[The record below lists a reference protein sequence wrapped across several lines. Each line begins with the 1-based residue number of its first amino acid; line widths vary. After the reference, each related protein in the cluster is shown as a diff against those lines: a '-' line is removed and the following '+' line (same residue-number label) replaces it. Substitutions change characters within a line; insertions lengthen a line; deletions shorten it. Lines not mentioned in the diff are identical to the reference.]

1 MNLHLNLTFRKERI
15 IPSLLALGIL
25 GTVQAAAPRFHLP
38 LDGNT
43 EIIGSEDE
51 KLSPALIHGQPR
63 YVKGVNGQA
72 LELRRYAY
80 DQVTALQL
88 TRLPA
93 LECREGTVSFWYK
106 PEQDGSS
113 ENTNWLF
120 YGISKKF
127 RCYLIKLPKGKLE
140 LSVCSPNQRQL
151 IVNQKFKAGTW
162 THLAFSWN
170 IPAGEVAVYIDGR
183 LAGKNAKP
191 EWKDPGFNQK
201 ISLDIWLG
209 KRGYDRFKTEVG
221 EGVYD
226 DVRLYDRTLSPA
238 EIFAEA
244 MGNSSREMQ
253 PVSLSNFPIQKK
265 GRLDF
270 CFHFRERRT
279 TAALPLFSCS
289 DGENQI
295 TVLSMGPAGKL
306 CLRAGENILE
316 SPYVLD
322 LTSPLKLSLISAG
335 TKIRVYFDDA
345 FQGELKLPRRWNSLH
360 SLKAREGIIFLP
372 ADSIY
377 EPSLKKTEISPL
389 EKKLW
394 IRMGAEQRRY
404 SGIREAICLNGVW
417 RMFKADHYSRA
428 PRKEG
433 EQLYSRVPGS
443 PRSIMFHHYRDKNGI
458 LEAVEKTHE
467 QNSAGWYQRTFSV
480 PSEWNGRR
488 IFLKFNNLNGNY
500 GRIYLNG
507 ELIDS
512 FRQDFKAFYVIP
524 NMRVIDVT
532 EKLRQENLLS
542 VFLDRFPVAFW
553 KDQLDIQDHFT
564 LFMEDVWLE
573 SAPSAVVLW
582 NALALPSFRKKTV
595 ELRCRIRNPRNEKG
609 DAELEYRFC
618 RPGVPVK
625 LFSHRFSL
633 SGEAEQR
640 ISVQKQW
647 PDPVLWDC
655 ENPNLYRLSVSL
667 KVNGR
672 DADALPEMDFGFRE
686 FWVEN
691 GEFRLNG
698 KKTRLRMYS
707 NPAFERVRAYF
718 ANPYSMPQY
727 IAHIRELNYD
737 TVRFNPIRTQSLYGD
752 ALFLQ
757 EADRQG
763 LYTLYPMPPYE
774 GDEMGFYQQNVERYL
789 EYYGTHPSILMWYTD
804 FNTCHYSWNQ
814 DPSKLNDTSYVPKE
828 KIKARTLAQTA
839 ERVMRSLDSTRE
851 IFQHAGGNS
860 GKIFTSMNYQSMGT
874 PVQEQED
881 WPKQWAEKH
890 TQPLMVVESNFP
902 FLHQFSRFDAPGPG
916 YTWLVAEN
924 AARYFGDVVFSREP
938 RPVPANFRSIMGSPF
953 SLQNQN
959 FLDVNA
965 MMYRRVVPAWR
976 AYGMS
981 ALGDFPAGYDLMTFR
996 AYGDYNQPALWNVD
1010 GRVKYAGIRPDR
1022 PVLRYIL
1029 FDYTR
1034 PEGIYHTIRDSFRPL
1049 KIFLGGRTDDF
1060 TNKDHAFFSGE
1071 QFEKSIVIVN
1081 DRTTSEKL
1089 RFRWEF
1095 LVAGKVIA
1103 TGSPSTTVEPGG
1115 ILKLPIALTAPEV
1128 AERTEALLKLEVYRD
1143 GFADSTDNLAIQIF
1157 PKHRPVKFR
1166 NISAGLY
1173 DPVGKTAAMLRKAGF
1188 PFHSVS
1194 NLEEALNYRL
1204 LIIGQHA
1211 LGNHIPEFLQQL
1223 ENSGEIQRGRKILF
1237 FEQKECNLGNFV
1249 FESPSYRNAFIRR
1262 PDSLLVRGLKDEDFH
1277 DWRGASDT
1285 VPAFV
1290 LSQEHSPHYPRS
1302 KWKCGN
1308 GGIVA
1313 GNVIRKPSYGNFTT
1327 IVDCGFNL
1335 MFAALME
1342 LRMKHGLVL
1351 FCQLDV
1357 TSRYGKDPVATSL
1370 VDNMLTEM
1378 GKPNLPIPTQKVAYL
1393 GDSQNIRLLQRMG
1406 MQFDILKGKSRW
1418 ELNRNYQ
1425 VIILGK
1431 NILSEAGKKEFQNA
1445 FSQKFHYLY
1454 IALPGAPLNLLPVK
1468 LKNRRISLF
1477 RASVPK
1483 QDPTFAGIPDA
1494 DLYLREARELPV
1506 LDNPQKWMVT
1516 TDPALFGR
1524 YDFPY
1529 GAVVVMNLSPDQV
1542 EESCWLRE
1550 KVSRVW
1556 NTIFNNLNIGL
1567 GRDFRLFT
1575 SQKMRHNTKTPSV
1588 GEIVPEACGLRF
1600 DPKNEGKVSDTAGF
1614 VPIKLGLS
1622 WESQGHQQQNPHYT
1636 YPADTPKNLKR
1647 PYDGYAWYR
1656 CTVKIP
1662 ASWKGCTLRL
1672 SGGPIDDCDWTYWNG
1687 TKIGET
1693 TFQSNPKCY
1702 QTKRDYPIPEKLVK
1716 FGAEN
1721 TLVIR
1726 VFDRWGEGGV
1736 TGPLTVIAEEANAT
1750 DSWSPYIDKLDFYD
1764 VDAFHNW

>member
-1 MNLHLNLTFRKERI
+1 M
-15 IPSLLALGIL
+15 
-25 GTVQAAAPRFHLP
+25 
-38 LDGNT
+38 
-43 EIIGSEDE
+43 
-51 KLSPALIHGQPR
+51 
-63 YVKGVNGQA
+63 
-72 LELRRYAY
+72 
-80 DQVTALQL
+80 
-88 TRLPA
+88 
-93 LECREGTVSFWYK
+93 
-106 PEQDGSS
+106 
-113 ENTNWLF
+113 
-120 YGISKKF
+120 
-127 RCYLIKLPKGKLE
+127 
-140 LSVCSPNQRQL
+140 
-151 IVNQKFKAGTW
+151 
-162 THLAFSWN
+162 
-170 IPAGEVAVYIDGR
+170 
-183 LAGKNAKP
+183 
-191 EWKDPGFNQK
+191 
-201 ISLDIWLG
+201 
-209 KRGYDRFKTEVG
+209 
-221 EGVYD
+221 
-226 DVRLYDRTLSPA
+226 
-238 EIFAEA
+238 
-244 MGNSSREMQ
+244 
-253 PVSLSNFPIQKK
+253 
-265 GRLDF
+265 
-270 CFHFRERRT
+270 
-279 TAALPLFSCS
+279 
-289 DGENQI
+289 
-295 TVLSMGPAGKL
+295 
-306 CLRAGENILE
+306 
-316 SPYVLD
+316 
-322 LTSPLKLSLISAG
+322 
-335 TKIRVYFDDA
+335 
-345 FQGELKLPRRWNSLH
+345 
-360 SLKAREGIIFLP
+360 
-372 ADSIY
+372 
-377 EPSLKKTEISPL
+377 
-389 EKKLW
+389 
-394 IRMGAEQRRY
+394 
-404 SGIREAICLNGVW
+404 
-417 RMFKADHYSRA
+417 
-428 PRKEG
+428 
-433 EQLYSRVPGS
+433 
-443 PRSIMFHHYRDKNGI
+443 
-458 LEAVEKTHE
+458 
-467 QNSAGWYQRTFSV
+467 
-480 PSEWNGRR
+480 
-488 IFLKFNNLNGNY
+488 
-500 GRIYLNG
+500 
-507 ELIDS
+507 
-512 FRQDFKAFYVIP
+512 
-524 NMRVIDVT
+524 
-532 EKLRQENLLS
+532 
-542 VFLDRFPVAFW
+542 
-553 KDQLDIQDHFT
+553 
-564 LFMEDVWLE
+564 
-573 SAPSAVVLW
+573 
-582 NALALPSFRKKTV
+582 
-595 ELRCRIRNPRNEKG
+595 
-609 DAELEYRFC
+609 
-618 RPGVPVK
+618 
-625 LFSHRFSL
+625 
-633 SGEAEQR
+633 
-640 ISVQKQW
+640 
-647 PDPVLWDC
+647 
-655 ENPNLYRLSVSL
+655 
-667 KVNGR
+667 
-672 DADALPEMDFGFRE
+672 
-686 FWVEN
+686 
-691 GEFRLNG
+691 
-698 KKTRLRMYS
+698 
-707 NPAFERVRAYF
+707 
-718 ANPYSMPQY
+718 
-727 IAHIRELNYD
+727 
-737 TVRFNPIRTQSLYGD
+737 
-752 ALFLQ
+752 
-757 EADRQG
+757 
-763 LYTLYPMPPYE
+763 
-774 GDEMGFYQQNVERYL
+774 
-789 EYYGTHPSILMWYTD
+789 
-804 FNTCHYSWNQ
+804 
-814 DPSKLNDTSYVPKE
+814 
-828 KIKARTLAQTA
+828 
-839 ERVMRSLDSTRE
+839 
-851 IFQHAGGNS
+851 
-860 GKIFTSMNYQSMGT
+860 
-874 PVQEQED
+874 
-881 WPKQWAEKH
+881 
-890 TQPLMVVESNFP
+890 
-902 FLHQFSRFDAPGPG
+902 
-916 YTWLVAEN
+916 
-924 AARYFGDVVFSREP
+924 
-938 RPVPANFRSIMGSPF
+938 
-953 SLQNQN
+953 
-959 FLDVNA
+959 
-965 MMYRRVVPAWR
+965 
-976 AYGMS
+976 
-981 ALGDFPAGYDLMTFR
+981 
-996 AYGDYNQPALWNVD
+996 
-1010 GRVKYAGIRPDR
+1010 
-1022 PVLRYIL
+1022 
-1029 FDYTR
+1029 
-1034 PEGIYHTIRDSFRPL
+1034 
-1049 KIFLGGRTDDF
+1049 
-1060 TNKDHAFFSGE
+1060 
-1071 QFEKSIVIVN
+1071 
-1081 DRTTSEKL
+1081 
-1089 RFRWEF
+1089 
-1095 LVAGKVIA
+1095 AGKVIA

-1357 TSRYGKDPVATSL
+1357 TSRYGKDPVATRL

-1483 QDPTFAGIPDA
+1483 QDPTFAGIPDD

-1622 WESQGHQQQNPHYT
+1622 WEAQGHQQQNPHYT

-1693 TFQSNPKCY
+1693 TFHSNPQCY
-1702 QTKRDYPIPEKLVK
+1702 QTKRDYQIPEMLVK